1 MEKKFYVD
9 GKCGKMS
16 DDGPISVGEFRPSV
30 AVRHD
35 NGILTESDR
44 EGAPSPVAPISLLPF
59 VTKRVDDTR

>member
-1 MEKKFYVD
+1 
-9 GKCGKMS
+9 MS

-44 EGAPSPVAPISLLPF
+44 EGAPSPIAPISLLPF